1 MSVARNSRVPRDSFA
16 DRERPARRSRGNGCL
31 SSLAIGLALGIALPL
46 VALVWLQA
54 VDDIGPAPLLIAYA
68 SLPWLI
74 PVATVL
80 VVALALFSRTIWV
93 WLLAFVLVGV
103 FVFRYGGVWWPK
115 PAVEVIGGHR
125 LRVMTF
131 NIGDGRVSAEDVMA
145 WVRTEDPDLLVIEEL
160 NFDTAPA
167 LNQGLA
173 AGWPNQA
180 LDFSSPTTGLFSRYP
195 LNGAEFV
202 PTPGNRAY
210 LKADLELGDH
220 AVHVFAMHPSSPDIV
235 FRRGIPI
242 GINDQTP
249 RAQLLTVAEIVRAT
263 EGPRVML
270 GDFNMSDQSPGYRQ
284 ITQDL
289 NDAFAERGFGPGFT
303 WPAEHSYRLRGWTPP
318 VPLVRIDYVLHSGEF
333 VAEAAHVNCDLSS
346 DHCYVVAD
354 LILKP

>member
-1 MSVARNSRVPRDSFA
+1 MSVDSS
-16 DRERPARRSRGNGCL
+16 ARRRRDRSPDRVRTARQPRGTGCVGP
-31 SSLAIGLALGIALPL
+31 LAFGLALGTALPL
-46 VALVWLQA
+46 LALVWLQA

-74 PVATVL
+74 PIAAAL
-80 VVALALFSRTIWV
+80 VVALALLSRSRRV
-93 WLLAFVLVGV
+93 WLIALVLVAV
-103 FVFRYGGVWWPK
+103 YVVRSGGSWWPK
-115 PAVEVIGGHR
+115 PTVEVVGGR
-125 LRVMTF
+125 PFRVMTF

-145 WVRTEDPDLLVIEEL
+145 WVRSEDPDLLVIEEL

-210 LKADLELGDH
+210 LKADLDLGGRP
-220 AVHVFAMHPSSPDIV
+220 VHVFAMHPSSPDIV

-249 RAQLLTVAEIVRAT
+249 RTQLMNVAEIVRAT
-263 EGPRVML
+263 DGPRVML
-270 GDFNMSDQSPGYRQ
+270 GDFNMSDQSPGYRLV
-284 ITQDL
+284 TRDL

-318 VPLVRIDYVLHSGEF
+318 VPLVRIDYVLHSDEF

-354 LILKP
+354 LMLKP